1 MLVEGCKHEIEIT
14 VPVDEITRETD
25 RVVAN
30 IQQKVRLPGFR
41 PGKAP
46 ASLIRTKFAHQVR
59 EDVIENLLPKYFD
72 KRVKEEE
79 LQVVGRPNVKDV
91 NFKEGEPLKFKAEFE
106 VAPSIELGEYRGVTV
121 HYAEPE
127 VTDADIDKRLDD
139 IREQKAQHVNVEPRP
154 AADGDYA
161 VVSLDSLAGVEE
173 PIHQDEMVLHVGDKD
188 TLPGFSDALRG
199 MSPEEEKEFEVT
211 YPEDYGQERLAGK
224 TVKFRMKLKVIRTKE
239 LPELNDEFAQDLGDY
254 PALSDLREA
263 IRKAI
268 FHEREFAAQQKAKD
282 ELLDKLIETHDFP
295 VPETYIERQIEAQL
309 TNQFKE
315 LADRGVDPAKL
326 KIDWAKLKE
335 HQRPK
340 ALHDVKGSLLIDK
353 VAERETIHAT
363 NEEVD
368 HEVQRIA
375 KQERE
380 PVAAMRK
387 KLDKDGLL
395 GRIAYRIRGEKTLN
409 FLFEHARKD
418 SSGTSRGHGSNG
430 TGGTVGRVSRFSFL
444 VGNARS
450 ILTRNEKR
458 ETGINPSPHN
468 PPSLRRKPV
477 RPLHQMKL
485 HVVGMPPQPIGKL
498 LHRFNRIKLILIPGN
513 MQHGCLHRLILI
525 LLPIPRHA
533 AANPDD
539 PRYFSRMRA
548 GKPVIQ
554 PHRL

>member
-14 VPVDEITRETD
+14 VPVDEITRETE

-46 ASLIRTKFAHQVR
+46 ASLIRSKFAHQVR
-59 EDVIENLLPKYFD
+59 EDVLENLLPKYFD

-106 VAPSIELGEYRGVTV
+106 VAPNIELGEYRGVSV

-127 VTDADIDKRLDD
+127 VTDADVDKRLGE
-139 IREQKAQHVNVEPRP
+139 IREQKAQFINVEPRP

-161 VVSLDSLAGVEE
+161 VVSLDSIAGVAE
-173 PIHQDEMVLHVGDKD
+173 PIHQEEMVLHVGDAE

-224 TVKFRMKLKVIRTKE
+224 AVKFRMKLKVIRTKE

-254 PALSDLREA
+254 PTLGDLRET

-309 TNQFKE
+309 SQQFKD

-326 KIDWAKLKE
+326 KIDWGKLKE
-335 HQRPK
+335 AQRPK

-409 FLFEHARKD
+409 FLFEHARKEAPEPPKED
-418 SSGTSRGHGSNG
+418 LAADERG
-430 TGGTVGRVSRFSFL
+430 
-444 VGNARS
+444 
-450 ILTRNEKR
+450 
-458 ETGINPSPHN
+458 
-468 PPSLRRKPV
+468 
-477 RPLHQMKL
+477 
-485 HVVGMPPQPIGKL
+485 
-498 LHRFNRIKLILIPGN
+498 
-513 MQHGCLHRLILI
+513 
-525 LLPIPRHA
+525 
-533 AANPDD
+533 
-539 PRYFSRMRA
+539 
-548 GKPVIQ
+548 
-554 PHRL
+554 